1 MEYMEQ
7 QMQQQIEAGIS
18 NAERCYARI
27 AELEEQN
34 AALAAMHVDNVRHIW
49 ESRNC
54 GSCEELAEK
63 HDALNA
69 TVAAL
74 RKFIESGS
82 PINTNPDKCE
92 RRKLLAATPQ
102 HHLRQVRADA
112 VTEASGKMGD
122 AFILPANLRRET
134 NNAEFYKA
142 GWRDAF
148 LFLKQYA
155 ASIRQ
160 EGK

>member
-18 NAERCYARI
+18 NAEQCYARI
-27 AELEEQN
+27 TELEEQN

-102 HHLRQVRADA
+102 HHLRQVRA
-112 VTEASGKMGD
+112 EAGRAGYLIGIQD
-122 AFILPANLRRET
+122 WRY
-134 NNAEFYKA
+134 AELKRQNFNIEKSADNYAESVRA
-142 GWRDAF
+142 G
-148 LFLKQYA
+148 
-155 ASIRQ
+155 
-160 EGK
+160 E